1 MVRQRPRTG
10 EHDEERKASTVS
22 IKHPLRDRSRRA
34 EPSAAP
40 GPPGS
45 RRSDIRLTG
54 VTVTREGQDVLRDI
68 DLVIEEQRVAVI
80 GLNGSGK
87 STLVRLFNGLL
98 LPTRGAVQ
106 VGGLSTAKD
115 AKLIRRQVGFVFQNP
130 ENQIVM
136 PLVAEDLAFG
146 AKNLGLRGAELT
158 ARVDEVLER
167 LGIGHL
173 RERESYALSGGEKQ
187 LVALASVL
195 VMEPATIVFDEPTTM
210 LDRRNRRRL
219 QATIDDLDQR
229 AVVVTHDLELIGGYQ
244 RVLVVHEGRIA
255 FDGAPAAAV
264 EFYCRVS
271 D

>member
-1 MVRQRPRTG
+1 MP
-10 EHDEERKASTVS
+10 
-22 IKHPLRDRSRRA
+22 IKQPLRDRSRRG
-34 EPSAAP
+34 EPPAPP
-40 GPPGS
+40 GPRHS
-45 RRSDIRLTG
+45 SIRLTD
-54 VTVTREGQDVLRDI
+54 VTVTREDQDVLRGV
-68 DLVIEEQRVAVI
+68 DLSLDEHRIAVI

-87 STLVRLFNGLL
+87 STLVRLLNGLL
-98 LPTRGAVQ
+98 LPTQGTVR

-115 AKLIRRQVGFVFQNP
+115 AKRIRREVGFVFQNP

-146 AKNLGLRGAELT
+146 AKNLGLRGKELT
-158 ARVDEVLER
+158 ARVDGVLER

-195 VMEPATIVFDEPTTM
+195 VMEPSTIVFDEPTTM

-219 QATIDDLDQR
+219 QRTIDELDQR
-229 AVVVTHDLELIGGYQ
+229 AIVVTHDLDLISAYE
-244 RVLVVHEGRIA
+244 RTLVVHEGRIA
-255 FDGAPAAAV
+255 FDGAPAEAV
-264 EFYCRVS
+264 EFYCGIS

>member
-1 MVRQRPRTG
+1 M
-10 EHDEERKASTVS
+10 S
-22 IKHPLRDRSRRA
+22 IKHALRDRFVRA
-34 EPSAAP
+34 EPAAP
-40 GPPGS
+40 PSSPGAQ
-45 RRSDIRLTG
+45 RPGIRLTG
-54 VTVTREGQDVLRDI
+54 VDVTRDGHDVLRDV
-68 DLVIEEQRVAVI
+68 DLVLDEHRIAVI

-87 STLVRLFNGLL
+87 STLVRLLNGLL
-98 LPTRGAVQ
+98 LPTRGTVE

-115 AKLIRRQVGFVFQNP
+115 AKLVRRQVGFVFQNP

-167 LGIGHL
+167 LGIAHL

-219 QATIDDLDQR
+219 QTTIDHLDQR
-229 AVVVTHDLELIGGYQ
+229 AVVVTHDLELIGDYQ

-255 FDGAPAAAV
+255 FDGAPGPAV
-264 EFYCRVS
+264 EFYCGIS

>member
-1 MVRQRPRTG
+1 M
-10 EHDEERKASTVS
+10 S
-22 IKHPLRDRSRRA
+22 IKHPLRDRSHRA
-34 EPSAAP
+34 EPAATP
-40 GPPGS
+40 GPQ
-45 RRSDIRLTG
+45 RSDIRLTG
-54 VTVTREGQDVLRDI
+54 VTVTREGQDVLRDV
-68 DLVIEEQRVAVI
+68 DLCLDEDRIAVI

-87 STLVRLFNGLL
+87 STLVRLVNGLL
-98 LPTRGAVQ
+98 LPTRGTVQ

-115 AKLIRRQVGFVFQNP
+115 AKQIRRRVGFVFQNP

-158 ARVDEVLER
+158 GRIDEVLER
-167 LGIGHL
+167 LGIAHL

-219 QATIDDLDQR
+219 QATIDELDQR
-229 AVVVTHDLELIGGYQ
+229 AVVVTRDLDLIGDYQ

-264 EFYCRVS
+264 EFYCAVS
-271 D
+271 DR

>member
-1 MVRQRPRTG
+1 M
-10 EHDEERKASTVS
+10 S

-34 EPSAAP
+34 EPSVSP
-40 GPPGS
+40 GPPGTWS
-45 RRSDIRLTG
+45 SQIRLTG
-54 VTVTREGQDVLRDI
+54 VTVTREGVDVLRDV
-68 DLVIEEQRVAVI
+68 DLSLDEHRIAVI

-87 STLVRLFNGLL
+87 STLVRLLNGLL
-98 LPTRGAVQ
+98 LPSRGTVQ
-106 VGGLSTAKD
+106 VGGLSTATD
-115 AKLIRRQVGFVFQNP
+115 AKRVRRQVGFVFQNP

-146 AKNLGLRGAELT
+146 AKNLGLRGADLT
-158 ARVDEVLER
+158 DRVDGVLER

-173 RERESYALSGGEKQ
+173 AERESYALSGGEKQ

-219 QATIDDLDQR
+219 QATIDGLDQR
-229 AVVVTHDLELIGGYQ
+229 AVVVTHDLELIGGYD

-255 FDGAPAAAV
+255 FDGAPGPAV
-264 EFYCRVS
+264 EFYCGIS

>member
-1 MVRQRPRTG
+1 
-10 EHDEERKASTVS
+10 VS
-22 IKHPLRDRSRRA
+22 IKHPLRYRSRRA
-34 EPSAAP
+34 EPSA
-40 GPPGS
+40 PPGS
-45 RRSDIRLTG
+45 QRPDIRLTG
-54 VTVTREGQDVLRDI
+54 VTVTREGQDVLRDV
-68 DLVIEEQRVAVI
+68 DLSLDEERIAVI

-87 STLVRLFNGLL
+87 STLVRLLNGLL
-98 LPTRGAVQ
+98 LPTRGTVQ

-146 AKNLGLRGAELT
+146 AKNLGLRGDELT
-158 ARVDEVLER
+158 ARVDGVLER
-167 LGIGHL
+167 LGISHL
-173 RERESYALSGGEKQ
+173 AERESYALSGGEKQ

-195 VMEPATIVFDEPTTM
+195 VMEPSTIVFDEPTTM

-219 QATIDDLDQR
+219 QATIDELDQR
-229 AVVVTHDLELIGGYQ
+229 AIVVTHDLDLIGDYQ

-255 FDGAPAAAV
+255 FDGAPGPAV
-264 EFYCRVS
+264 DSYCGIS

>member
-1 MVRQRPRTG
+1 M
-10 EHDEERKASTVS
+10 S
-22 IKHPLRDRSRRA
+22 IKHPLRDRSRRG
-34 EPSAAP
+34 ESAAP
-40 GPPGS
+40 LGTASSG
-45 RRSDIRLTG
+45 IRLTG
-54 VTVTREGQDVLRDI
+54 VTVTREGVDVLRDV
-68 DLVIEEQRVAVI
+68 DLSLDEQRIAVI

-87 STLVRLFNGLL
+87 STLVRLLNGLL
-98 LPTRGAVQ
+98 LPSRGTVQ
-106 VGGLSTAKD
+106 VGGLSTATD
-115 AKLIRRQVGFVFQNP
+115 AKRIRRQVGFVFQNP

-158 ARVDEVLER
+158 ARVDAVLER
-167 LGIGHL
+167 LGISHL

-195 VMEPATIVFDEPTTM
+195 VMEPSTIVFDEPTTM

-219 QATIDDLDQR
+219 QATIDELDQR
-229 AVVVTHDLELIGGYQ
+229 AVVVTHDLELIGGYD

-255 FDGAPAAAV
+255 FDGAPGPAV
-264 EFYCRVS
+264 EFYCGIS

>member
-1 MVRQRPRTG
+1 M
-10 EHDEERKASTVS
+10 S
-22 IKHPLRDRSRRA
+22 IKHPLWDRSRRG
-34 EPSAAP
+34 EPSVP
-40 GPPGS
+40 PPNGPSG
-45 RRSDIRLTG
+45 IRLSG
-54 VTVTREGQDVLRDI
+54 VTVTREGHDVLKDV
-68 DLVIEEQRVAVI
+68 DLSLDEQRIAVI

-87 STLVRLFNGLL
+87 STLVRLLNGLL
-98 LPTRGAVQ
+98 LPTRGTVQ

-146 AKNLGLRGAELT
+146 AKNLGLRGAELAT
-158 ARVDEVLER
+158 RVESVLHR
-167 LGIGHL
+167 LGIAHL
-173 RERESYALSGGEKQ
+173 GDRESYALSGGEKQ

-219 QATIDDLDQR
+219 QSTIDGLDQR
-229 AVVVTHDLELIGGYQ
+229 AIVVTHDLDLVEEYQ

-255 FDGAPAAAV
+255 FDGAPGPAV
-264 EFYCRVS
+264 EFYCRIS

>member
-1 MVRQRPRTG
+1 M
-10 EHDEERKASTVS
+10 S
-22 IKHPLRDRSRRA
+22 IKHPLRDRSRRG
-34 EPSAAP
+34 EPAAP
-40 GPPGS
+40 LGTAPTG
-45 RRSDIRLTG
+45 IRLSG
-54 VTVTREGQDVLRDI
+54 VTVTREGQDVLQDV
-68 DLVIEEQRVAVI
+68 DLSLDEQRIAVI

-87 STLVRLFNGLL
+87 STLVRLLNGLL

-106 VGGLSTAKD
+106 VGGLSTATD
-115 AKLIRRQVGFVFQNP
+115 AKRIRRQVGFVFQNP

-158 ARVDEVLER
+158 ARVDAVLER
-167 LGIGHL
+167 LGISHL

-195 VMEPATIVFDEPTTM
+195 VMEPSTIVFDEPTTM

-219 QATIDDLDQR
+219 QATIDELDQR
-229 AVVVTHDLELIGGYQ
+229 AVVVTHDLDLIGGYQ

-255 FDGAPAAAV
+255 FDGAPGPAV
-264 EFYCRVS
+264 EFYCGIS
-271 D
+271 DR

>member
-1 MVRQRPRTG
+1 M
-10 EHDEERKASTVS
+10 S
-22 IKHPLRDRSRRA
+22 IKHPLRDRSHRTETSA
-34 EPSAAP
+34 PS
-40 GPPGS
+40 GPLGS
-45 RRSDIRLTG
+45 GFRLSG
-54 VTVTREGQDVLRDI
+54 VTVTREGTDVLKDV
-68 DLVIEEQRVAVI
+68 DLTLDEHRIAVI

-87 STLVRLFNGLL
+87 STLVRLLNGLL
-98 LPTRGAVQ
+98 LPTRGTVQ

-115 AKLIRRQVGFVFQNP
+115 AKRIRRQVGFVFQNP

-158 ARVDEVLER
+158 AQVEAALER
-167 LGIGHL
+167 LDIGHL
-173 RERESYALSGGEKQ
+173 RERESHALSGGEKQ

-195 VMEPATIVFDEPTTM
+195 VMEPSTIVFDEPTTM

-229 AVVVTHDLELIGGYQ
+229 AIVVTHDLDLIGDYQ

-255 FDGAPAAAV
+255 FDGASGPAV
-264 EFYCRVS
+264 EFYCGIS

>member
-1 MVRQRPRTG
+1 M
-10 EHDEERKASTVS
+10 S

-34 EPSAAP
+34 EPSA
-40 GPPGS
+40 PPEPQ
-45 RRSDIRLTG
+45 RSDIRLTG
-54 VTVTREGQDVLRDI
+54 VTVTREGVDVLRDV
-68 DLVIEEQRVAVI
+68 DLSLDEHRIAVI

-87 STLVRLFNGLL
+87 STLVRLLNGLL
-98 LPTRGAVQ
+98 LPTRGTVQ

-158 ARVDEVLER
+158 ARVDGVLER

-219 QATIDDLDQR
+219 QATIDELDQR
-229 AVVVTHDLELIGGYQ
+229 AIVVTHDLDLIGDYQ

-255 FDGAPAAAV
+255 FDGAPAEAV
-264 EFYCRVS
+264 EFYCGIS